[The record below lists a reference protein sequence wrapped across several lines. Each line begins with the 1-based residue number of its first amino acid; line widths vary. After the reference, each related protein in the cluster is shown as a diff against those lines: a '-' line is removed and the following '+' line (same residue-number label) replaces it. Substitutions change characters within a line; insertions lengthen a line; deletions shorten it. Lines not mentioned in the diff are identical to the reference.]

1 MSNYLK
7 LTAEE
12 NAVYNRMLEKVK
24 PKEREVVMQYTN
36 EWIEEGVKKG
46 LQQGLQKGRQEGRQ
60 EARQEARDLVRRQ
73 LRRQVGALPP
83 KLSSQIDCLNDDDMM
98 SLGDALLDFNGSAD
112 LKRWLSQRA
121 KETPT

>member
-46 LQQGLQKGRQEGRQ
+46 LQQGLQEGCQEGRQ
-60 EARQEARDLVRRQ
+60 MVLRLLRRRVGAIPTKLARQL
-73 LRRQVGALPP
+73 
-83 KLSSQIDCLNDDDMM
+83 DCLDDARIFA
-98 SLGDALLDFNGSAD
+98 LGETFFDFAVPAD
-112 LKRWLSQRA
+112 VTRWIA
-121 KETPT
+121 EHGE